1 MSRETWNPKK
11 RFPLFVRC
19 SKGFFQTGP
28 DKDIKTLK
36 KRNWGKEKKRYYE
49 ILKGNR
55 RWQWT
60 LREPKI
66 NDSERGIDRERNR
79 KEKRKYYNLE
89 ENRERD
95 ININRKRRRVR
106 RSFWP
111 NTVVLHRRKRQT
123 TISLSVRVDST
134 FGQKLLRV

>member
-1 MSRETWNPKK
+1 MT
-11 RFPLFVRC
+11 
-19 SKGFFQTGP
+19 Q
-28 DKDIKTLK
+28 
-36 KRNWGKEKKRYYE
+36 
-49 ILKGNR
+49 
-55 RWQWT
+55 
-60 LREPKI
+60 
-66 NDSERGIDRERNR
+66 RGIDRERNR